1 MENHFFLIYKRGFL
15 SFFFF
20 SFICFF
26 FLVQALY
33 LYTIL
38 MICVISETT
47 KAIRVCSSRLGDY
60 YNVTIAAVLSNTG
73 MSKGI
78 QGCPGKREKT
88 IIIHS
93 FIHICFSTVAQKE
106 HSKYAAKLCLY
117 LFEPSGDTY
126 WQICLVRAL
135 KDTQLVLSLCV

>member
-1 MENHFFLIYKRGFL
+1 MCWDFCLSTVNYIIMENHFFLIYKRGFL
-15 SFFFF
+15 SSSFLLFVFF
-20 SFICFF
+20 SCSSIVFVHNIND
-26 FLVQALY
+26 LRDIWDYQGDY
-33 LYTIL
+33 
-38 MICVISETT
+38 
-47 KAIRVCSSRLGDY
+47 RVCSRRLGDY

-117 LFEPSGDTY
+117 LFEPSGDTSENE
-126 WQICLVRAL
+126 L
-135 KDTQLVLSLCV
+135 K